1 MKTTSSSLI
10 LLTSLFFISACT
22 EPKQSTQNLISN
34 KLSIATFA
42 GGCFWCVESDF
53 EKVAGVQQVISGFSG
68 GNIAN
73 PSYQQVSSGKTEHV
87 EAVQVYYDPKIISY
101 SNLLQVFWQQINPTD
116 NKGQFVD
123 RGKHYR
129 PIIFYHNHQQYQL
142 AETSKQNLQLSG
154 VSAHLSPQKSLPI
167 KTFILQKNIIR
178 ITIKKIQFVIN
189 ITAINQV
196 EINTS
201 LQYGK
206 IT

>member
-73 PSYQQVSSGKTEHV
+73 PSYQKVSSGKTEHV

-129 PIIFYHNHQQYQL
+129 PIIFIIII
-142 AETSKQNLQLSG
+142 S
-154 VSAHLSPQKSLPI
+154 
-167 KTFILQKNIIR
+167 NI
-178 ITIKKIQFVIN
+178 N
-189 ITAINQV
+189 
-196 EINTS
+196 
-201 LQYGK
+201 
-206 IT
+206 